1 MSKDSLLNEIVS
13 EVLGVDPKNV
23 DENQKFID
31 MEIWDSMTFMIF
43 IYAIEENFKITLTN
57 DEILELDCL
66 KKTKEIINVK
76 TS

>member
-1 MSKDSLLNEIVS
+1 MNNDFLLNQIIS
-13 EVLGVDPKNV
+13 KVLGIDPGNV

-31 MEIWDSMTFMIF
+31 MDIWDSMTFMIF
-43 IYAIEENFKITLTN
+43 ISAIEENFKITLTN